1 MTTTKQSFEQIKR
14 GMALAFFASAYADQA
29 DDYGLPLGGE
39 IMDQLPDAIDPA
51 ALHAADTLVSGM
63 IDAHTFGE
71 PGLSQAQAIGCLFL
85 KVARCDRSDGDRKC
99 TPELFGH
106 YCAMQAMGSGVGL
119 ESFGSAARDAITI
132 PHVEFG
138 GHSLQ
143 LDYFDEA
150 DDRQVVVDGVTYT
163 FDDDS
168 VLYDGEEG
176 EGLQFWFYHK
186 LANPTADA
194 IAELIRANL
203 PTGGAK

>member
-1 MTTTKQSFEQIKR
+1 MTTSNAFAEIKLAMTK
-14 GMALAFFASAYADQA
+14 AFFASAYAEQA
-29 DDYGLPLGGE
+29 EEYGLPLGGE
-39 IMDQLPDAIDPA
+39 IMDQLPEAIDPA
-51 ALHAADTLVSGM
+51 ATHAAETLIAGM

-71 PGLSQAQAIGCLFL
+71 KGLSQAQAIGCLYL
-85 KVARCDRSDGDRKC
+85 KVARCDRSDADREC

-106 YCAMQAMGSGVGL
+106 YCAMQAMGHGVGL
-119 ESFGSAARDAITI
+119 DSFGRAARDAITI
-132 PHVEFG
+132 PYVEFG
-138 GHSLQ
+138 SHSLQ

-186 LANPTADA
+186 LANPTVDDV
-194 IAELIRANL
+194 AELIRANL
-203 PTGGAK
+203 PSGGVK